1 LTSGDNEDLRSI
13 AGRPYTFSLTE
24 MQIATK
30 DFDNDNNIGEGG
42 PGTVYK
48 GVLSDGRLVAVKK
61 LSSRSSQGKREFLN
75 EVATISAVQHRN
87 LVKLYGCCVEE
98 EERLLVYEYL
108 ENNSLG
114 RALFGPDHCRL
125 KLDWPVRY
133 NICLEVARGLA
144 YLHEESRIRIIHRD
158 IKPNNILLDEHLN
171 PKIADFGLAKLYEAE
186 KTHISTRVA
195 GTIGYLAPEYA
206 LRGHLTEKADVFSFG
221 VVALEVVSN
230 RSHENTSLPDDM
242 VYLLDWTWHLY
253 EENRL
258 LDLMDTSMLSSY
270 SEQEVLRIIHVALL
284 CTQATPSQRPSMSR
298 VVSMLSGVI
307 ETHPP
312 QSRPGYIKD
321 WEFLKQNANNRSI
334 NNNENS
340 RSWNMSLT
348 LEERSP

>member
-1 LTSGDNEDLRSI
+1 MLSVNEL
-13 AGRPYTFSLTE
+13 
-24 MQIATK
+24 Q
-30 DFDNDNNIGEGG
+30 
-42 PGTVYK
+42 
-48 GVLSDGRLVAVKK
+48 
-61 LSSRSSQGKREFLN
+61 
-75 EVATISAVQHRN
+75 
-87 LVKLYGCCVEE
+87 
-98 EERLLVYEYL
+98 
-108 ENNSLG
+108 
-114 RALFGPDHCRL
+114 
-125 KLDWPVRY
+125 
-133 NICLEVARGLA
+133 
-144 YLHEESRIRIIHRD
+144 
-158 IKPNNILLDEHLN
+158 
-171 PKIADFGLAKLYEAE
+171 
-186 KTHISTRVA
+186 
-195 GTIGYLAPEYA
+195 
-206 LRGHLTEKADVFSFG
+206 
-221 VVALEVVSN
+221 
-230 RSHENTSLPDDM
+230 
-242 VYLLDWTWHLY
+242 TWHLY

>member
-1 LTSGDNEDLRSI
+1 
-13 AGRPYTFSLTE
+13 
-24 MQIATK
+24 
-30 DFDNDNNIGEGG
+30 
-42 PGTVYK
+42 
-48 GVLSDGRLVAVKK
+48 
-61 LSSRSSQGKREFLN
+61 
-75 EVATISAVQHRN
+75 
-87 LVKLYGCCVEE
+87 
-98 EERLLVYEYL
+98 LVYEYL

-114 RALFGPDHCRL
+114 RALFGPDHSRL

-144 YLHEESRIRIIHRD
+144 YLHEESRIKIVHRD

-221 VVALEVVSN
+221 VVLLEVVSN
-230 RSHENTSLPDDM
+230 RTHEDRSLPDEM
-242 VYLLDWTWHLY
+242 VYLLDWTWLLY

-258 LDLMDTSMLSSY
+258 LDLVDTSMLLSY
-270 SEQEVLRIIHVALL
+270 SQEEVLRIIHVGLL
-284 CTQATPSQRPSMSR
+284 CTQASPSQRPSMSR
-298 VVSMLSGVI
+298 VVSMISGGI

-321 WEFLKQNANNRSI
+321 WQFSKENAK
-334 NNNENS
+334 NENS
-340 RSWNMSLT
+340 WSWNMTLT
-348 LEERSP
+348 LEERSQ